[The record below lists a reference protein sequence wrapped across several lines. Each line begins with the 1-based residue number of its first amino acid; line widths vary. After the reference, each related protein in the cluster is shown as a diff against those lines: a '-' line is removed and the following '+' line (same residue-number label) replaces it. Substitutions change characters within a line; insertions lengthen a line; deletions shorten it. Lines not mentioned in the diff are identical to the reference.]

1 MPKLDFILGL
11 HRFVYNLSN
20 AGLSNAHEEKEEAA
34 VDLPQIK
41 YEREE
46 TEKSRDNKQA
56 IKEAL

>member
-46 TEKSRDNKQA
+46 TETSRDN
-56 IKEAL
+56 